1 MIGYNFSARTFKNPR
16 EQSLK
21 IRIFMIYNNLNEIYM
36 SQLYVPRN
44 HYIYIRAVIEPP
56 PPWKGGGGSAMIDPP
71 YNLNRPPFCVILSPS
86 KNLLG
91 IPIFGLI
98 IRNTG
103 NLTKQNG
110 EIIDYIS

>member
-1 MIGYNFSARTFKNPR
+1 MKLHFNGPVKFFMETPKLYFQPSWQMIGYNFSARTFKNPR

-56 PPWKGGGGSAMIDPP
+56 PPLKGWGW
-71 YNLNRPPFCVILSPS
+71 
-86 KNLLG
+86 
-91 IPIFGLI
+91 
-98 IRNTG
+98 
-103 NLTKQNG
+103 
-110 EIIDYIS
+110 